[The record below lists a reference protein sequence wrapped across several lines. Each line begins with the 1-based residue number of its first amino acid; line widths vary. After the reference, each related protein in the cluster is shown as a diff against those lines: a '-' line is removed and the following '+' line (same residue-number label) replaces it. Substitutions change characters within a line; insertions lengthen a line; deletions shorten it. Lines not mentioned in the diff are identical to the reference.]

1 MYSDVV
7 RLERPDLEQ
16 QRNELIVNI
25 NKAKTELK
33 VTPHTLQTLCTSFI
47 PPSLQSIEDTI
58 LKLLFESKGNILDDG
73 KLIQTLDA
81 SKVCTHPALFAKV
94 LKREFLLYTAHFCSN
109 LKEAGRS
116 RTDRAANFH
125 SQREVP

>member
-33 VTPHTLQTLCTSFI
+33 VIS
-47 PPSLQSIEDTI
+47 
-58 LKLLFESKGNILDDG
+58 
-73 KLIQTLDA
+73 
-81 SKVCTHPALFAKV
+81 THHMYSV
-94 LKREFLLYTAHFCSN
+94 KRLV
-109 LKEAGRS
+109 GII
-116 RTDRAANFH
+116 
-125 SQREVP
+125 